1 MFYGSCLQPNP
12 THVIL
17 LYSLADIEVPDYF
30 CLFKQE
36 TASEALESQ
45 LHLSPAKKNTYAQV
59 MAEESKNKNK
69 TQLVTKGHKWKIKL
83 LFFIEQLL
91 HEDKN
96 MNLYWLSVGG
106 IQGKSHTT
114 QQ

>member
-1 MFYGSCLQPNP
+1 MPSTQSYPCDF
-12 THVIL
+12 TL
-17 LYSLADIEVPDYF
+17 LPSRHWGTW
-30 CLFKQE
+30 LFLSIQKKQ

-83 LFFIEQLL
+83 LLFIEKLL

-106 IQGKSHTT
+106 IQGKPHTT
-114 QQ
+114 QD